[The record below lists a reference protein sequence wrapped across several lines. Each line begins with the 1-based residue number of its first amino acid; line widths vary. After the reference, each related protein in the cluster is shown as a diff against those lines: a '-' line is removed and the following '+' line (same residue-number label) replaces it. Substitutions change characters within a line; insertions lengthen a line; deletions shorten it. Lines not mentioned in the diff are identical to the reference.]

1 MEGTPDFKA
10 IAAQLRH
17 PSGDDGIT
25 TAERMSDNNGNMIRR
40 CIDHL
45 NIRDQYRVLE
55 MGPGGG
61 THLPYVLAKAGG
73 IHYEGIDISATMVEM
88 ANNQNQRAIQSGQ
101 AAFQAID
108 PIDGYVRIPAGDG
121 QYDRIFT
128 VNTLYFWDN
137 APAQAAQLYRV
148 LRPGG
153 LLALCFATEAFM
165 KTLPFTEFGFTLYSP
180 ERAASLLTGA
190 GFSIVDTLSET
201 EQVTSNAGH
210 TVERSFI
217 VLLASRDIPQK

>member
-1 MEGTPDFKA
+1 MEGTPDFKT
-10 IAAQLRH
+10 IAAQLRQ

-45 NIRDQYRVLE
+45 NIQDQDLVLE

-61 THLPYVLAKAGG
+61 THLPYVLAKANG
-73 IHYEGIDISATMVEM
+73 IRYEGIDISTTMVAL
-88 ANNQNQRAIQSGQ
+88 ANNENKPAIESGQ

-108 PIDGYVRIPAGDG
+108 PVDGYVRIPAGDG
-121 QYDRIFT
+121 QYNRIFT

-137 APAQAAQLYRV
+137 APAQAAELYRV

-153 LLALCFATEAFM
+153 ILALCFATEAFM

-180 ERAASLLTGA
+180 EKAAGLLTDA
-190 GFSIVDTLSET
+190 GFHIVDTLSEP

-210 TVERSFI
+210 TVEREFI
-217 VLLASRDIPQK
+217 VLLASRDMTQD

>member
-10 IAAQLRH
+10 IAAQLRQ
-17 PSGDDGIT
+17 PSGDDGIA

-45 NIRDQYRVLE
+45 NIQDKNRVLE

-61 THLPYVLAKAGG
+61 THLPYVLPKAKD
-73 IHYEGIDISATMVEM
+73 IYYQGIDISATMV
-88 ANNQNQRAIQSGQ
+88 ALASSLNQPAIESGQ
-101 AAFQAID
+101 AAFLAID
-108 PIDGYVRIPAGDG
+108 PVDGYVRIPGDDR

-137 APAQAAQLYRV
+137 APAQAAELFRV

-153 LLALCFATEAFM
+153 VFALCFATEAFM
-165 KTLPFTEFGFTLYSP
+165 KTLPFTEFGFNLYSP
-180 ERAASLLTGA
+180 EKATDLLAAA
-190 GFSIVDTLSET
+190 GFHIVDVISET

-210 TVERSFI
+210 TVEREFI
-217 VLLASRDIPQK
+217 VLLASRDIAS